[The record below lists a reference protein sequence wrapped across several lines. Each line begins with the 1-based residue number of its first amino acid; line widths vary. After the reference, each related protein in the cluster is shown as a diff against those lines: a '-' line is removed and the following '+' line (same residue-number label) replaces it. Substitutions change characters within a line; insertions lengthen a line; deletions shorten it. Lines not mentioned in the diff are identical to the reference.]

1 MPFSSVIRKRKM
13 HVIFLLKNSIKTFFV
28 LLFVFIIFHSNSIN
42 AYDLPM
48 NKIKENIV
56 EELRLNVPSKY
67 KEIWLKAEGEVWE
80 PWLSKQDGFLGREI
94 FYNQDKE
101 EALLLVK
108 WKNRKLWKNISDE
121 EVEKMQRIYEE
132 TVTSYLGVETNP
144 FEFIYEGE
152 LFEQK

>member
-1 MPFSSVIRKRKM
+1 MQVI
-13 HVIFLLKNSIKTFFV
+13 ILLKNSLKTFFV
-28 LLFVFIIFHSNSIN
+28 LLLVFIIFHSNSIN
-42 AYDLPM
+42 AFDLPM
-48 NKIKENIV
+48 NRINENIV

-94 FYNQDKE
+94 FYNKKKE

-108 WKNRKLWKNISDE
+108 WENRNLWKNISDE
-121 EVEKMQRIYEE
+121 EVNKIQKIYEE
-132 TVTSYLGVETNP
+132 NVTSSLGISTNP